1 MNLNGWSKG
10 RRKAAGLYVWGAFVV
25 IGIGVFVGAN
35 LLLWDSLFGTSINGS
50 IVAEGSEVG
59 SWVFAPDICES
70 GFRRSFYGVRMFSSH
85 DSHLAFVYVEDPTR
99 GRSIEVKV
107 PEKDEG
113 YRFFEQDCG
122 TLDASVQTGAM
133 INDVR
138 SIGGTINLDCKAQ
151 GGSVRGSLKFEN
163 CH

>member
-1 MNLNGWSKG
+1 MNLDGRPTG
-10 RRKAAGLYVWGAFVV
+10 RRNTAGLYVWGALIVV
-25 IGIGVFVGAN
+25 GIGVFVGAN
-35 LLLWDSLFGTSINGS
+35 LLLWDSLFGTSISGS

-85 DSHLAFVYVEDPTR
+85 DSHLAFLYVEDPTR

-122 TLDASVQTGAM
+122 TLDASVQTGSM

-138 SIGGTINLDCKAQ
+138 AIGGTINLDCKAE
-151 GGSVRGSLKFEN
+151 GGRVRGSLKFEN

>member
-1 MNLNGWSKG
+1 
-10 RRKAAGLYVWGAFVV
+10 
-25 IGIGVFVGAN
+25 
-35 LLLWDSLFGTSINGS
+35 
-50 IVAEGSEVG
+50 
-59 SWVFAPDICES
+59 
-70 GFRRSFYGVRMFSSH
+70 MFSSH
-85 DSHLAFVYVEDPTR
+85 DKHLAFVYVEDPTH
-99 GRSIEVKV
+99 GRSIEVRV

-122 TLDASVQTGAM
+122 TLDASMQTGAV

-138 SIGGTINLDCKAQ
+138 SIGGTINLSCKAQ

>member
-1 MNLNGWSKG
+1 MDIDG
-10 RRKAAGLYVWGAFVV
+10 RSQGRWKTTNPHVWVVLIV
-25 IGIGVFVGAN
+25 IGIGAFVGAS
-35 LLLWDSLFGTSINGS
+35 LVLWDSLFGTSIDGS

-59 SWVFAPDICES
+59 SWTFAPDICES

-85 DSHLAFVYVEDPTR
+85 DSHLAFLYVADPTR

-107 PEKDEG
+107 PDKDEG
-113 YRFFEQDCG
+113 YRFFAQDCE

-133 INDVR
+133 INNVR
-138 SIGGTINLDCKAQ
+138 SVGGTINLSCKAQ
-151 GGSVRGSLKFEN
+151 GGSLRGSLKFEN